1 MSSEYICIYNKIYH
15 TMEYIICMYE
25 YTYTHYTHTMEY
37 IICMYKYKYTHT
49 HGWYKAH
56 PWKKYF
62 PVFICNTLEHLSWFS
77 LKLKKFNTISK
88 CNMATNFNTFLETY
102 YLENLKSQKF
112 EIENASLQ
120 YFLEIHRKKQY
131 WVMPN
136 VIWVC

>member
-1 MSSEYICIYNKIYH
+1 MDGTRHIPGRNISQCLSVTHWNIC
-15 TMEYIICMYE
+15 
-25 YTYTHYTHTMEY
+25 
-37 IICMYKYKYTHT
+37 
-49 HGWYKAH
+49 
-56 PWKKYF
+56 PD
-62 PVFICNTLEHLSWFS
+62 FS

-136 VIWVC
+136 VI